1 MTDLRICKEP
11 EKIIRTVGRLLI
23 LCFGLL
29 LSLLLAILEGS
40 KNLGEEA
47 GALGPLRL
55 LLLLGGLLGL
65 CARPIRFGWLC
76 TTAQNNLQA

>member
-1 MTDLRICKEP
+1 MSKMTDLRICKEP

-40 KNLGEEA
+40 EQLGEKRR
-47 GALGPLRL
+47 ALGA
-55 LLLLGGLLGL
+55 LLLLGLLGL
-65 CARPIRFGWLC
+65 
-76 TTAQNNLQA
+76 